1 MRPNHRSSRGSV
13 VRALV
18 WAASIVLLLGVVGL
32 VAIDQWVR
40 RQYEP
45 ALDAFS
51 ADVTANVDLFC
62 EEQAKLAAD
71 PWFHE
76 PRTEGDAGPLLNAW
90 LGWEPGPKM
99 PADSPLQVPAS
110 LEGKKD
116 WDVLLASEVDF
127 STLDFGWMRQLQAF
141 DRWDTLRNTPFPP
154 PEPYFHM
161 TAAVPNF
168 IPLQTWT
175 KLRLVHGI
183 RSGQPLEAARDVRH
197 LAWLAY
203 RSDTLLGA
211 MIATAILGIER
222 KAHDSMQSPP
232 PEWRPMSVEQ
242 TERMRGVFWAS
253 MSFSSIAAP
262 VEVARKARGCGPAI
276 SRCTGLGEA
285 VGMARYLQPL
295 AEGSFRPAYAA
306 LGEEVA
312 SAPCPTSL
320 VKTLWERGA
329 TLNDTPPSDS
339 EMPALPPWSRGL
351 PSAFVGRH
359 VAGILLSYGVQG
371 INPLKKL
378 RAAPGAPATAD
389 SAP

>member
-1 MRPNHRSSRGSV
+1 V
-13 VRALV
+13 VRVLV
-18 WAASIVLLLGVVGL
+18 WAVSILLLLAVIGA
-32 VAIDQWVR
+32 VAADQWVR

-45 ALDAFS
+45 ALDTFS
-51 ADVTANVDLFC
+51 VDLTANVDLFC

-76 PRTEGDAGPLLNAW
+76 PRTEGDAGPLLNVW
-90 LGWEPGPKM
+90 LGWEPPGPKM

-116 WDVLLASEVDF
+116 WDVLLASDFDF

-141 DRWDTLRNTPFPP
+141 DRWDTLRNTPFPL
-154 PEPYFHM
+154 PEPYFYM
-161 TAAVPNF
+161 TAAIPNF

-175 KLRLVHGI
+175 KLRLIHGI

-211 MIATAILGIER
+211 MIANALLRIEL
-222 KAHDSMQSPP
+222 KAHDSMPSPP
-232 PEWRPMSVEQ
+232 PEWQPMSAEQ
-242 TERMRGVFWAS
+242 LERLRAVFWAS

-262 VEVARKARGCGPAI
+262 LEVAQKARTCGPAI
-276 SRCTGLGEA
+276 ARCTGLGEA
-285 VGMARYLQPL
+285 VGMARYLQPF
-295 AEGSFRPAYAA
+295 AEGTYRPAYAA

-312 SAPCPTSL
+312 SAPCPTSM

-329 TLNDTPPSDS
+329 TLKDTPPAGS
-339 EMPALPPWSRGL
+339 EMPALPGWSRGL
-351 PSAFVGRH
+351 PSALAGRH
-359 VAGILLSYGVQG
+359 VAGILLALGLPN
-371 INPLKKL
+371 IRHLKQL
-378 RAAPGAPATAD
+378 RAPPGAPATAD